1 MRNFQI
7 AMRYLQIVG
16 FIFGLVAFLASAL
29 YTGQQMGD
37 TLWKVGVGFM
47 LSVITLILLWPT
59 KK

>member
-1 MRNFQI
+1 MRNF
-7 AMRYLQIVG
+7 QIVG